1 MSTSWTISSKP
12 QCKLQT
18 YGHSETIPHSPTF
31 LSDTTIFLL
40 PYPALPRPSFSHR
53 AVAQGY
59 SAFVRMLIQ
68 DGKAKVNTRD
78 SVANT
83 PLHLACEEGHGDT
96 AVLLIEHG
104 ADPDILNKD
113 GQTPIDLCA
122 TKQVRSYIE
131 RAIEQSGWTG
141 WVDQKLG
148 HSQLYYTCRR

>member
-1 MSTSWTISSKP
+1 
-12 QCKLQT
+12 
-18 YGHSETIPHSPTF
+18 
-31 LSDTTIFLL
+31 
-40 PYPALPRPSFSHR
+40 
-53 AVAQGY
+53 
-59 SAFVRMLIQ
+59 MLIQ

-113 GQTPIDLCA
+113 SQTPIDLCA

-131 RAIEQSGWTG
+131 RAIEQSG
-141 WVDQKLG
+141 
-148 HSQLYYTCRR
+148 